1 VNSKREDR
9 STVQKIARVRRE
21 TKVFG
26 QSIVG
31 RRWVAVRA
39 FPMHLAADLCLLGF
53 GARPL
58 SQPPA
63 FCVPTRKQGNRELVL
78 ESGRRMPFDVSCIL
92 RACKKDICIEN
103 LWVRFDVKSMNVL
116 RDPIF
121 GSSFG
126 VETARANHYCVYVH
140 AITSRITIDCEK
152 LRKNEEGLVCIYS
165 GL

>member
-1 VNSKREDR
+1 
-9 STVQKIARVRRE
+9 VQRKAQVRRE

-26 QSIVG
+26 QSIVAG
-31 RRWVAVRA
+31 AGSRLRLPHA
-39 FPMHLAADLCLLGF
+39 HLAAHLCLLGF

-78 ESGRRMPFDVSCIL
+78 ESGRGVPFGVSCIFKHVK
-92 RACKKDICIEN
+92 RVC
-103 LWVRFDVKSMNVL
+103 LWRSFSRSDVKGMNVL

-126 VETARANHYCVYVH
+126 VETARANHHCVSVYML
-140 AITSRITIDCEK
+140 
-152 LRKNEEGLVCIYS
+152 LRVISLLDGILERHEERLICI
-165 GL
+165 